1 MKEFA
6 CASLGYNCT
15 WKHIAKTE
23 ELLADIAAIHLRD
36 VHGVEEIG
44 PDLVG
49 KIKNLFTS
57 PTGADAAR
65 SADRVLKEYNCDM
78 DPECT
83 WRYIALT
90 EELITDGAAVHAREA
105 HGIKEFTPEMIAKVK
120 KSAHEWKGGSE
131 EIEKMKKI
139 A

>member
-6 CASLGYNCT
+6 CASLGNKCN
-15 WKHIAKTE
+15 WKHVAKTE
-23 ELLADIAAIHLRD
+23 ELLADVAAIHLRD
-36 VHGVEEIG
+36 VHGMRELR
-44 PDLVG
+44 PDMLG
-49 KIKNLFTS
+49 KIKNLFTA

-65 SADRVLKEYNCDM
+65 SADLVLKEYNCDM

-83 WRYIALT
+83 WRYIAMT

-105 HGIKEFTPEMIAKVK
+105 HGIREFTPEMMAKVK
-120 KSAHEWKGGSE
+120 KSSHEWKGG
-131 EIEKMKKI
+131 EKKIKKI

>member
-6 CASLGYNCT
+6 CASLGNNCT

-23 ELLADIAAIHLRD
+23 EFLADMAAIHLRD
-36 VHGVEEIG
+36 VHGVLEID
-44 PDLVG
+44 PDMLG

-57 PTGADAAR
+57 PTSADAAR
-65 SADRVLKEYNCDM
+65 SADLVLKEYNCDM
-78 DPECT
+78 DPACT
-83 WRYIALT
+83 WRYIAMT
-90 EELITDGAAVHAREA
+90 EELISDGAAVHAREA

-120 KSAHEWKGGSE
+120 KSAHEWKGEG
-131 EIEKMKKI
+131 EKMKKI